1 MRLQPIGK
9 RALHG
14 TSPGK
19 FRISNRGLLTC
30 WLKEAAR
37 GLLAEGRRWFYF
49 SGWRC
54 GSQGKVRWES
64 TPPWSCV
71 SHAVAASAAG
81 NFSFS
86 RQGKPGCCC
95 KPISISLSAP
105 SAGLTAPHPRRAPW
119 VLPETRSRE
128 GVSWPQLSSGAA
140 LSPVPAAIPW
150 LQTPLDHSCWDG
162 LSAQS
167 QRKGDSHA
175 MLGSREI
182 RNKPKPSRKR
192 GLCLCIS
199 QKELGGLG
207 SPSSWLIT
215 ASQIFN

>member
-1 MRLQPIGK
+1 M
-9 RALHG
+9 HG

-30 WLKEAAR
+30 WLKEAAG

-64 TPPWSCV
+64 SPSLILHFP
-71 SHAVAASAAG
+71 
-81 NFSFS
+81 
-86 RQGKPGCCC
+86 RCCC
-95 KPISISLSAP
+95 ECSWQLFLLQ
-105 SAGLTAPHPRRAPW
+105 AGQAW
-119 VLPETRSRE
+119 VLLQTHQHQPQCPTSRAHCPPPRESPLGAARSRE

-150 LQTPLDHSCWDG
+150 LQTLLDHSCWDG

-192 GLCLCIS
+192 GLCLCVS